1 MATRETLMPAP
12 ALTDSNLRHLLR
24 RTEFV
29 DRPNRVAE
37 LTGVGS
43 IEAAVSNILAVNA
56 NPPSVTFT
64 SQANRDW
71 ERGRDLTHFWL
82 DQMTRDSS
90 RPFQERM
97 AFFWHGHFCSEFS
110 KVNSSTY
117 MREQIDLWRRDGLGN
132 IRTLATTMST
142 QVAMIRY
149 LDNNQNKKSSPNQ
162 NFARELMELFLLGVG
177 NYTEAD
183 VEASTLAWTGHSD
196 QWDDT
201 AAAYRWKADWHDP
214 SPKTFLGRPI
224 NGDSSQVAWPNHGP
238 ETIAV
243 MLGSGIVPR
252 GADNVANRGRPSRDV
267 AAEFLSRKLWTSFAT
282 DTPPPPGVMAAM
294 SDALVANDFNV
305 RPWVNA
311 MLTHPDFYTD
321 AVKQGLVRTPVEFVV
336 ALLAATGQRSRAADM
351 TWLMD
356 AMGQQLLYPP
366 NVSGWRPNGY
376 WVNASAMEG
385 RARTVQQ
392 MNWAAGRNY
401 WAGSDGP
408 ITLAG
413 GSIMRSQITART
425 PWPEERP
432 VMTSAALVAR
442 LIELM
447 QVQLSPAATA
457 EIVRYADSA
466 TVWERNNAL
475 MLIMLAPEMHM
486 A

>member
-1 MATRETLMPAP
+1 MAPP
-12 ALTDSNLRHLLR
+12 PPLTEANVRHLLR

-29 DRPNRVAE
+29 DRPHRVAH
-37 LTGVGS
+37 LLGLAS
-43 IEAAVSNILAVNA
+43 IEEAVTDVLAVAA
-56 NPPSVTFT
+56 NPPSVQFT
-64 SQANRDW
+64 APASRDW

-82 DQMTRDSS
+82 DRMAHDST

-97 AFFWHGHFCSEFS
+97 AFFWHGHFCSEFG
-110 KVNSSTY
+110 KVGSSEQ
-117 MREQIDLWRRDGLGN
+117 MRRQIDLWRSDGLGN
-132 IRTLATTMST
+132 VRTLATTMST

-196 QWDDT
+196 QWNDDDEP
-201 AAAYRWKADWHDP
+201 YRWRAEWHDP
-214 SPKTFLGRPI
+214 SPKSFLGRQI
-224 NGDSSQVAWPNHGP
+224 NGDGSPAAWPGHGP

-243 MLGSGIVPR
+243 TLGNGLVPT
-252 GADNVANRGRPSRDV
+252 GAGNVANRGRPTRDV

-282 DTPPPPGVMAAM
+282 DTPPPPAVLAVMR
-294 SDALVANDFNV
+294 DALVGADFAV
-305 RPWVNA
+305 RPWVTA
-311 MLTHPDFYTD
+311 MLTHPDFYGD
-321 AVKQGLVRTPVEFVV
+321 AVQRGLVRTPVEYVV
-336 ALLAATGQRSRAADM
+336 ALLVATGRRSREADV

-356 AMGQQLLYPP
+356 AMGQRLLFPP

-385 RARTVQQ
+385 RARTAQSIA
-392 MNWAAGRNY
+392 WAAGRGY
-401 WAGSDGP
+401 WNGDDGP

-413 GSIMRSQITART
+413 GSIMRSEITART
-425 PWPEERP
+425 PWPEQQP
-432 VMTSAALVAR
+432 VLTNAALIDR
-442 LIELM
+442 LLDLMHLELP
-447 QVQLSPAATA
+447 PATVA

-475 MLIMLAPEMHM
+475 LLVMLAPEMQL